1 MSGFYGEYNV
11 SMDAKGRLMLPA
23 DFRKQLQEADSSTFV
38 MKRGK
43 DKCLTL
49 YTNSQWENLSE
60 QLENMSAF
68 NPKVQE
74 FKRVFLDG
82 IAMVDQDSAGRILI
96 PKSLQ
101 EYAGLNK
108 ELVFWMQGNKV
119 EIWDKARKEAYLESV
134 RANEEAL
141 ANELFQGI

>member
-1 MSGFYGEYNV
+1 MYSFYGEYNV
-11 SMDAKGRLMLPA
+11 SMDTKGRLMLPA
-23 DFRKQLQEADSSTFV
+23 DFRKQLAEVDAATFIL
-38 MKRGK
+38 KRGK
-43 DKCLTL
+43 DNCVSL
-49 YTNSQWENLSE
+49 YTESQWSALSE
-60 QLENMSAF
+60 QLNQMNQFS
-68 NPKVQE
+68 PKVQE

-101 EYAGLNK
+101 EIAGLSK

-119 EIWDKARKEAYLESV
+119 EIWDKAKKEQYLQSV

-141 ANELFQGI
+141 ANELFNGI